1 MPTNVQEQRLRRRFE
16 MWDRDHDGRIER
28 SDWESEV
35 ERLLRAFNQPA
46 DSKKGKDL
54 RSAYLGMWD
63 NLAKQAGIKSGDSV
77 DFEQFKSA
85 TAKQMLDQGQT
96 GFEKVLRPTIQA
108 ILNLADTDGDGQVS
122 REEFRTWIKAAGGDE
137 SQADD
142 AFQRIDT
149 NGNGQLSVEELI
161 TAVHKFHSGELDVSL
176 I

>member
-16 MWDRDHDGRIER
+16 LWDRDNDGRIER

-46 DSKKGKDL
+46 DSQKGQAL

-63 NLAKQAGIKSGDSV
+63 NLASQAGVKSGDSV
-77 DFEQFKSA
+77 DFEQFKNASG
-85 TAKQMLDQGQT
+85 KQMLDQGKS

-108 ILNLADTDGDGQVS
+108 ILDLADTDGDGQVS
-122 REEFRTWIKAAGGDE
+122 REEFRTWIKVAGGDE
-137 SQADD
+137 SKAEE
-142 AFQRIDT
+142 AFRRLDT
-149 NGNGQLSVEELI
+149 NNNGQLSVEELI
-161 TAVHKFHSGELDVSL
+161 NAVHKFHSGELDVSL